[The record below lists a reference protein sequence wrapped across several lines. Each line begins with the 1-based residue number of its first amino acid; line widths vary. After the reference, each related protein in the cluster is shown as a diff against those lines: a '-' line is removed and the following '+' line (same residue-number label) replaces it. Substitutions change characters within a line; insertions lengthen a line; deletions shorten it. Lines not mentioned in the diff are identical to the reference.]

1 MKAKLELKEITSV
14 DEIGE
19 TTEHLNSVQQKYKIY
34 EVTKYQITLRD
45 GQQITLPAEI
55 VTSISTEG

>member
-19 TTEHLNSVQQKYKIY
+19 TTVHDGGEHKWSRY
-34 EVTKYQITLRD
+34 EITKYQITLRD

>member
-1 MKAKLELKEITSV
+1 MRAKLELKEITSV

-19 TTEHLNSVQQKYKIY
+19 TLEHTGLIGKYETY
-34 EVTKYQITLRD
+34 EITKYQITLRD